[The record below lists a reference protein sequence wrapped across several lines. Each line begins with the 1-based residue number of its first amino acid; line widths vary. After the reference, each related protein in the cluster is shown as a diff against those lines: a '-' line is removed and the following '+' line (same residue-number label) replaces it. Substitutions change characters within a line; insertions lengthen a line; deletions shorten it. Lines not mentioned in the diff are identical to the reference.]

1 MGDKGVWIIIAVLAA
16 GLAALVALRGA
27 PTAPEPEASPAPPVA
42 APEAAAPPAPES
54 PAPPEP
60 SAPAPVSREMVD
72 KLLYG
77 MTYENVMERF
87 GRESDETETEYDQGT
102 PGYTSPSVTVWHRW
116 DNPDGSAVRVGFVNH
131 KLERKVFV
139 DAGGA
144 PSGGTEPELWK
155 DKEFKL

>member
-1 MGDKGVWIIIAVLAA
+1 MGDKGVWIIAAVLAA
-16 GLAALVALRGA
+16 GLAAFIALRGA
-27 PTAPEPEASPAPPVA
+27 PTAPPPPAPPA
-42 APEAAAPPAPES
+42 APEATAPPATEA

-60 SAPAPVSREMVD
+60 PAPVTGEMVE

-102 PGYTSPSVTVWHRW
+102 PGYTSPSVTVWHRG
-116 DNPDGSAVRVGFVNH
+116 DNPDGSAARVGFVNQ

>member
-1 MGDKGVWIIIAVLAA
+1 MGDKGVWIIAAVLAA
-16 GLAALVALRGA
+16 GLAAFIALRGA
-27 PTAPEPEASPAPPVA
+27 PTAPPPPAPPA
-42 APEAAAPPAPES
+42 APEATAPPATEA

-60 SAPAPVSREMVD
+60 PAPSPVTGEMVE

-87 GRESDETETEYDQGT
+87 GRESDETETEYEQGT

-116 DNPDGSAVRVGFVNH
+116 DNPDGSAARVGFVH
-131 KLERKVFV
+131 QKLERKVFV

>member
-1 MGDKGVWIIIAVLAA
+1 MGDKGVWIIAAVLAA
-16 GLAALVALRGA
+16 GLAALIALRGVPSA
-27 PTAPEPEASPAPPVA
+27 PAPPA
-42 APEAAAPPAPES
+42 APEAAAPPAPEA
-54 PAPPEP
+54 PEPPEP
-60 SAPAPVSREMVD
+60 PAPAPVTGEMVD

-87 GRESDETETEYDQGT
+87 GRESDETETEYEQGT

-116 DNPDGSAVRVGFVNH
+116 DNPDGSAARVGFVNQ

-139 DAGGA
+139 DAAGGT
-144 PSGGTEPELWK
+144 SGGTEPELWK

>member
-1 MGDKGVWIIIAVLAA
+1 MGDKGVWIIAAVLAA
-16 GLAALVALRGA
+16 GLAAFIVLRGA
-27 PTAPEPEASPAPPVA
+27 PTAPPPPAPPA
-42 APEAAAPPAPES
+42 APEAAAPPAPEA
-54 PAPPEP
+54 PEPPEP
-60 SAPAPVSREMVD
+60 PAPAPVTGEMVD

-87 GRESDETETEYDQGT
+87 GRESDETETEYEQGT

-116 DNPDGSAVRVGFVNH
+116 DNPDGSAARVGFVNQ

-139 DAGGA
+139 DAAGGT
-144 PSGGTEPELWK
+144 SGGTEPELWK

>member
-1 MGDKGVWIIIAVLAA
+1 VGDKGVWIIIAVLAA
-16 GLAALVALRGA
+16 GLAALAALRG
-27 PTAPEPEASPAPPVA
+27 TQSAPEPETPPAPPAVA
-42 APEAAAPPAPES
+42 PAPEAAEPPEPPAP
-54 PAPPEP
+54 API
-60 SAPAPVSREMVD
+60 SREMVD

-87 GRESDETETEYDQGT
+87 GRESDETETEYDSGT

-116 DNPDGSAVRVGFVNH
+116 DNPDGSAARVGFVNK

>member
-1 MGDKGVWIIIAVLAA
+1 MGDKGVWIIAAVLAA
-16 GLAALVALRGA
+16 GLAAFIALRGS
-27 PTAPEPEASPAPPVA
+27 PTAPPPPA
-42 APEAAAPPAPES
+42 APEATAPPATEA

-60 SAPAPVSREMVD
+60 PAPSPVTGEMVE

-87 GRESDETETEYDQGT
+87 GRESDETETEYEQGT

-116 DNPDGSAVRVGFVNH
+116 DNPDGSAARVGFVNQ

>member
-16 GLAALVALRGA
+16 GLAAVIALRG
-27 PTAPEPEASPAPPVA
+27 TQSAPEPETPPAP
-42 APEAAAPPAPES
+42 AAAAPAPES
-54 PAPPEP
+54 AEPPEP
-60 SAPAPVSREMVD
+60 PAPAPISREMVD

-116 DNPDGSAVRVGFVNH
+116 DNPDGSAARVGLVNH

>member
-16 GLAALVALRGA
+16 GLVAVIALRGA
-27 PTAPEPEASPAPPVA
+27 PTATPPPQPPA
-42 APEAAAPPAPES
+42 APEAAAPPAPE
-54 PAPPEP
+54 AAKPPGP
-60 SAPAPVSREMVD
+60 PAPAPISREMVE

-87 GRESDETETEYDQGT
+87 GRESDETETEYDSGT
-102 PGYTSPSVTVWHRW
+102 PGYTSPTVTVWHRW
-116 DNPDGSAVRVGFVNH
+116 DNPDGSVARVGLVNH

-144 PSGGTEPELWK
+144 PSGGAEPELWK